1 MKGDVVGGGKGGKVA
16 RGARGGVSWENAH
29 VAVVGQGGVGRVR
42 SHNNTP
48 AINIAPPNLLAV
60 IKGREDPVPGE
71 GYWTP

>member
-1 MKGDVVGGGKGGKVA
+1 MVGGGKGGKGQ
-16 RGARGGVSWENAH
+16 RGAGGQGALAGNAH
-29 VAVVGQGGVGRVR
+29 AVAVVGQGGVGRVR

-71 GYWTP
+71 G